1 MVLAAAYLVATFLYS
16 LVAKPRP
23 CANTRMFSLTDVFL
37 LLLILFLGTYYWQA
51 QGVRE
56 TALRATR
63 LYCQREQLQLLD
75 ESVALRSLWLKR
87 GTDGRLHVWRGYQF
101 EFTVTGGERYIGKT
115 VTLGRLIESIQVPP
129 HRIPDDE
136 QTLH

>member
-1 MVLAAAYLVATFLYS
+1 MAARSIHILIALADIA
-16 LVAKPRP
+16 
-23 CANTRMFSLTDVFL
+23 
-37 LLLILFLGTYYWQA
+37 LIIIVPLIIAYYWQA

-87 GTDGRLHVWRGYQF
+87 GADGRVHIWRGYQF